1 MEEIKPVSPQPTTQQ
16 AKPQTATAQ
25 PQQPI
30 SNERE
35 QQSEEKEDHGLRP
48 GKSILTK
55 IPQVVKQSKLKK
67 FLPIIITIFVVA
79 SGIFSGL
86 TLSSM
91 SKSSKIADSSIEE
104 ENLSPEQK
112 QSFNQTFRDQAE
124 GTIERNDDLDKYAQG
139 THKLIRPGGE
149 DQTAY
154 LTSSVLDLDEYNGK
168 KVKVFGET
176 FGSSQVGWLMDVGK
190 VEVIN

>member
-1 MEEIKPVSPQPTTQQ
+1 MEELKPVPPANLNEPAQSNPQPAPSVPSQPPIVKKVPTPPNLGSK
-16 AKPQTATAQ
+16 AK
-25 PQQPI
+25 
-30 SNERE
+30 
-35 QQSEEKEDHGLRP
+35 
-48 GKSILTK
+48 
-55 IPQVVKQSKLKK
+55 KL
-67 FLPIIITIFVVA
+67 LPIIIVVIVV
-79 SGIFSGL
+79 SLGIISGL
-86 TLSSM
+86 LLSS
-91 SKSSKIADSSIEE
+91 KSKISQSSGEGALSE
-104 ENLSPEQK
+104 ENLSGEQK

-124 GTIERNDDLDKYAQG
+124 GVIEKNDDLDKYAQG

-190 VEVIN
+190 VEVVN